1 MCLYQYITGEKME
14 KIKIGQIVNAVALRG
29 EVKIYNYS
37 DYKERFEELDT
48 VILEKGR
55 TSKEYKIENVRYQKN
70 MVIAKFK
77 GVNDRNQAESL
88 KDYDV
93 LITEEDLRELPEDT
107 FYIRDLIGCSV
118 VDLNSE
124 TKVGVIKDVLQNT
137 AQDIYQVET
146 SEGKAV
152 LIPAVAQ
159 FVKNVKI
166 DEKIVEVTL
175 IPGFL
180 DGAEEAQET
189 EEAQDNR

>member
-77 GVNDRNQAESL
+77 DVNDRNQAEAL

-93 LITEEDLRELPEDT
+93 MITEEDLRELPEDT
-107 FYIRDLIGCSV
+107 FYIRDLIGCNV

-146 SEGKAV
+146 SEGKEV

-189 EEAQDNR
+189 QDNR

>member
-77 GVNDRNQAESL
+77 GVNDSNQAEVL

-93 LITEEDLRELPEDT
+93 MITEEDLRELPEDT

-146 SEGKAV
+146 SEGKEV

>member
-77 GVNDRNQAESL
+77 DVNDRNQAEAL

-93 LITEEDLRELPEDT
+93 MITEEDLRELPEDT
-107 FYIRDLIGCSV
+107 FYIRDLIGCNV

-146 SEGKAV
+146 SEGKEV

-189 EEAQDNR
+189 QEAQDNR

>member
-29 EVKIYNYS
+29 AVKIYNYS

-77 GVNDRNQAESL
+77 GVNDRNQAEAL

-93 LITEEDLRELPEDT
+93 MITEEDLRELPEDT

-146 SEGKAV
+146 SEGKEV

>member
-77 GVNDRNQAESL
+77 GVNDRNQAEAL

-93 LITEEDLRELPEDT
+93 MITEEDLRELPEDT

-146 SEGKAV
+146 SEGKEV